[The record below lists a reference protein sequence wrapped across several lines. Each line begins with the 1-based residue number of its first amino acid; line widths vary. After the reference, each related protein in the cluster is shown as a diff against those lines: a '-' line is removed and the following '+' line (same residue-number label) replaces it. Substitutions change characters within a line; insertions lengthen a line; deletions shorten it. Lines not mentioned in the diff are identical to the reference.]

1 MRLMMLAAFG
11 GALGSA
17 ARYGVVLLA
26 ARLFGTEFP
35 WGTFAVNVAGSLAIG
50 VLIASLSEWFPGASG
65 LRVFLITGVLG
76 GFTTFSAF
84 SFDLFSL
91 LERRAVVQAALYAL
105 GSVLLSLL
113 AVMLGYSAMKAIA
126 Q

>member
-26 ARLFGTEFP
+26 ARQFGTEFP

-50 VLIASLSEWFPGASG
+50 GLMASLAQWFPGVPAV
-65 LRVFLITGVLG
+65 RVFLITGVLG

-84 SFDLFSL
+84 SFDILSL
-91 LERRAVVQAALYAL
+91 LERRAVVQALFYAV
-105 GSVLLSLL
+105 GSVVISLL
-113 AVMLGYSAMKAIA
+113 AAMLGYSAMKAIV

>member
-1 MRLMMLAAFG
+1 MPMVFYAALG

-17 ARYGVVLLA
+17 ARYLTVLA
-26 ARLFGTEFP
+26 AVRWFGTEFP
-35 WGTFAVNVAGSLAIG
+35 WGTFFVNVTGSLAIG
-50 VLIASLSEWFPGASG
+50 VLIASIGQWFPGAAAA
-65 LRVFLITGVLG
+65 RVFLITGVLG

-91 LERRAVVQAALYAL
+91 LERRAILQAVFYSV

-113 AVMLGYSAMKAIA
+113 AVAVGYWAMKAVT
-126 Q
+126 

>member
-1 MRLMMLAAFG
+1 MLLAALG

-17 ARYGVVLLA
+17 ARYAVVLLA
-26 ARLFGTEFP
+26 ARFLGTEFP
-35 WGTFAVNVAGSLAIG
+35 WGTFAVNVSGSLAIG
-50 VLIASLSEWFPGASG
+50 VLMASLSQWFPGMPG
-65 LRVFLITGVLG
+65 VRVFLIGGVLG

-91 LERRAVVQAALYAL
+91 LERRAVVQAVLYAL
-105 GSVLLSLL
+105 GSVLVSLL